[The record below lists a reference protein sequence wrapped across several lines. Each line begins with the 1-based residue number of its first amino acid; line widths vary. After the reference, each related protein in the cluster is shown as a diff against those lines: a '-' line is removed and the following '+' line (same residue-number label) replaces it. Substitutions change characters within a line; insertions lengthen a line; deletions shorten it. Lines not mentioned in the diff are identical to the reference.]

1 MADDKDKFAPLIA
14 KLVPINEL
22 PPAVQNDVINRCNL
36 LKIRKGGFIFKQ
48 GDRDE
53 FAFYLLDG
61 EIELIANKDL
71 HNTIVAGTDRARY
84 AMAQLQPRQ
93 LSARASKAS
102 MVVQVVRDYLDKM
115 MVVHQKDDAE
125 DVTNYDLATAEV
137 EVEELHTADDVDW
150 MTKMLQS
157 ELFSKMPT
165 ANIQSLFALL
175 EPVEFKKGDI
185 VIRQGEPGEHY
196 FIIQEGHCQVLRAP
210 PSGGKEIKLADLVP
224 GDSFGEEALIT
235 DTPRNATVAMSTPG
249 ILMQLEK
256 QKFIDLIQKPTLRG
270 LNFDQAVTLVIE
282 GANWLDVRFK
292 NEHDQG
298 AIRDS
303 LHIPLNV
310 LRVQTE
316 KLNESKSYVVY
327 CDTGGRS
334 SAGAF
339 LLAERGFKVWYLQGG
354 LQNNPKA
361 ADMIQAAEPEARM
374 VEPPP
379 PAATK
384 PPSASKA
391 APKPASAKVAP
402 PPPAPPAKAAPPSP
416 PPAPARPRAA
426 PPPAPKAP
434 PAKAAPPPPPDDDDD
449 PEKLDPAIKA
459 SVLETELARTSHRL
473 EEMERQRREIVDQA
487 QKDAQ
492 AEVARR
498 LQAERAKI
506 EAAKLQAEEEAK
518 RIRAQEEENI
528 RRMKEEAERRLQ
540 VEKQKLEEVYSR
552 NMEEM
557 EKLQRLKQEADEQMR
572 KERERFEQEAERAR
586 QEMEDVQ
593 KIKKQV
599 EAAKKAMELEAERR
613 RKEQDAMEREIQKN
627 AREKLEIERR
637 KLAEQFQR
645 NNQELEQARNERA
658 AADAAR
664 EAARDEAAQ
673 IIAEYKAKHDAARA
687 EEEARLQAERRKLEQ
702 EQQKIRDMLAQS
714 ERVRREAEDAKSAAA
729 EEVERLRSRQNDD
742 AITTSRSAQDSLNSE
757 LRDAEERLSRARREI
772 AQAEREREE
781 AEEARR
787 INEEDLVKRYEIE
800 EETRKSLEQDL
811 DQFKEHLAQEEKK
824 FASIS
829 SQLEHMKRIR
839 KRADEAKVASQQH
852 TDNLLTDV
860 ASQLRTG
867 K

>member
-1 MADDKDKFAPLIA
+1 MADDKQKFAPLIG
-14 KLVPINEL
+14 KLVPVNEL
-22 PPAVQNDVINRCNL
+22 PPAVQNEVINRCNL
-36 LKIRKGGFIFKQ
+36 LKVRKGGFIFKQ
-48 GDRDE
+48 GDRDD

-71 HNTIVAGTDRARY
+71 HNTIASGTDRARY

-93 LSARASKAS
+93 FSARASKA
-102 MVVQVVRDYLDKM
+102 VVVMQVVRDLLDKL
-115 MVVHQKDDAE
+115 MVVHQKDDTAG
-125 DVTNYDLATAEV
+125 DVTNYDLASAEM

-175 EPVEFKKGDI
+175 EPVEYKAGDV
-185 VIRQGEPGEHY
+185 VIKQGEPGQHY

-210 PSGGKEIKLADLVP
+210 TPGGKEIKLAVLGP

-235 DTPRNATVAMSTPG
+235 DTPRNATVDMATPG
-249 ILMQLEK
+249 ILMRLEK
-256 QKFIDLIQKPTLRG
+256 EKFIELIQKPTLRG
-270 LNFDQAVTLVIE
+270 VNFDQALKLVIE
-282 GANWLDVRFK
+282 GAQWLDVRFK

-298 AIRDS
+298 AIRDCI
-303 LHIPLNV
+303 HIPLNV
-310 LRVQTE
+310 LRMQTE
-316 KLNESKSYVVY
+316 KLSTSKSYVVY

-339 LLAERGFKVWYLQGG
+339 LLAERGFKVWYMQGG

-361 ADMIQAAEPEARM
+361 ADMIQAAEAEARM

-379 PAATK
+379 PTAAK
-384 PPSASKA
+384 PQS
-391 APKPASAKVAP
+391 APKPVPKPV
-402 PPPAPPAKAAPPSP
+402 PSP
-416 PPAPARPRAA
+416 PPVKPAASS
-426 PPPAPKAP
+426 PPPPPLAAKSKAP
-434 PAKAAPPPPPDDDDD
+434 VPPPVKKAAPPPPAAVAEDDDDD
-449 PEKLDPAIKA
+449 VEKLDPAIKA
-459 SVLETELARTSHRL
+459 SVLEADLARTNHRL
-473 EEMERQRREIVDQA
+473 EEMEQQRKEIVDQA

-492 AEVARR
+492 AEMSRR
-498 LQAERAKI
+498 LQAERDKI
-506 EAAKLQAEEEAK
+506 EVAKRQAEEEAK
-518 RIRAQEEENI
+518 RIRAEEEEKI
-528 RRMKEEAERRLQ
+528 RRMKEDAEQRLQ
-540 VEKQKLEEVYSR
+540 LEKKKLEEVYSR
-552 NMEEM
+552 NVEEM

-572 KERERFEQEAERAR
+572 KERGRFEQEAEQAR
-586 QEMEDVQ
+586 KELEDVQ
-593 KIKKQV
+593 KIKKQM
-599 EAAKKAMELEAERR
+599 EAAKKAMDEEVERR
-613 RKEQDAMEREIQKN
+613 RQEHDAMERKIQKT
-627 AREKLEIERR
+627 AREKLEVERR
-637 KLAEQFQR
+637 KLAEQFSR

-664 EAARDEAAQ
+664 DAAKDEAAK
-673 IIAEYKAKHDAARA
+673 IIAEYKAKHDATRA
-687 EEEARLQAERRKLEQ
+687 EEEERLQAERRKLEQ

-714 ERVRREAEDAKSAAA
+714 ERVKREAEDTKSAAA
-729 EEVERLRSRQNDD
+729 EEVERLRSRQKDD
-742 AITTSRSAQDSLNSE
+742 EVTQSRSAQDSLNSE
-757 LRDAEERLSRARREI
+757 LREAEERLSRARREI

-800 EETRKSLEQDL
+800 EETRRSLEQDL
-811 DQFKEHLAQEEKK
+811 EQFKEHLAQEEKK

-839 KRADEAKVASQQH
+839 KRASEAKVATQQH

>member
-1 MADDKDKFAPLIA
+1 MADDKQKFAPQIA

-22 PPAVQNDVINRCNL
+22 PPAVQNEVINRCNL

-53 FAFYLLDG
+53 FAYYLLEG

-93 LSARASKAS
+93 LSARASKAA
-102 MVVQVVRDYLDKM
+102 VVAQIVRDYLDKM
-115 MVVHQKDDAE
+115 MVVHQRDDVE

-175 EPVEFKKGDI
+175 EPVEFLKGDI
-185 VIRQGEPGEHY
+185 VIRQGDPGEHY

-210 PSGGKEIKLADLVP
+210 PSGGKEIKLADLIP

-235 DTPRNATVAMSTPG
+235 DTPRNATVAMSTNG
-249 ILMQLEK
+249 ILMRLEK

-270 LNFDQAVTLVIE
+270 LNFDQALKIVIE
-282 GANWLDVRFK
+282 GAQWLDVRFK

-298 AIRDS
+298 AIRDDI
-303 LHIPLNV
+303 HIPLNV
-310 LRVQTE
+310 LRMQTE
-316 KLNESKSYVVY
+316 KLNESKSYIVY

-361 ADMIQAAEPEARM
+361 ADMMQAAEPEARM

-379 PAATK
+379 PAAAK
-384 PPSASKA
+384 PQS
-391 APKPASAKVAP
+391 APKPASKPVPQAAPARAAP
-402 PPPAPPAKAAPPSP
+402 PPPPPKPK
-416 PPAPARPRAA
+416 AA

-434 PAKAAPPPPPDDDDD
+434 PAKAAPPPAQDDDDD
-449 PEKLDPAIKA
+449 PEKMDPAIKA
-459 SVLETELARTSHRL
+459 SVLETELARTNHRL
-473 EEMERQRREIVDQA
+473 EEMERQRNEIVNQA

-492 AEVARR
+492 AEVAGR

-506 EAAKLQAEEEAK
+506 EAAKLEAEEDAK
-518 RIRAQEEENI
+518 RMRAQEEENI
-528 RRMKEEAERRLQ
+528 RRMKEEAEKRLQ
-540 VEKQKLEEVYSR
+540 LEKKKLEEVYSR
-552 NMEEM
+552 NVEEM
-557 EKLQRLKQEADEQMR
+557 EKLQRFKQEADEQMR
-572 KERERFEQEAERAR
+572 KERERFEQEAEQAR
-586 QEMEDVQ
+586 KEREDVE
-593 KIKKQV
+593 KIKKQM
-599 EAAKKAMELEAERR
+599 EAAKKAMEQEAERR
-613 RKEQDAMEREIQKN
+613 RKEQDEMEREIQKN
-627 AREKLEIERR
+627 AREKLEVERR
-637 KLAEQFQR
+637 KLAEQFAR
-645 NNQELEQARNERA
+645 NNHELEQARNERA

-664 EAARDEAAQ
+664 EAARDEAEK
-673 IIAEYKAKHDAARA
+673 IIAEYQAKHDATRV
-687 EEEARLQAERRKLEQ
+687 EEEARLQAERNKLEQ

-714 ERVRREAEDAKSAAA
+714 ERIRREAEDAKSAAA
-729 EEVERLRSRQNDD
+729 DEVERLRSRRNDD
-742 AITTSRSAQDSLNSE
+742 EITQSRSAQDSLNSE

-772 AQAEREREE
+772 AEADREREE
-781 AEEARR
+781 VEAARR

-800 EETRKSLEQDL
+800 EETRKGLEKDL
-811 DQFKEHLAQEEKK
+811 EQFKEHLAQEEKK

-839 KRADEAKVASQQH
+839 KRADEAKVATQQH

-860 ASQLRTG
+860 ASQLRIG

>member
-1 MADDKDKFAPLIA
+1 MADDKQKFAPQIA

-22 PPAVQNDVINRCNL
+22 PPAVQNEVINRCNL

-53 FAFYLLDG
+53 FAYYLLEG

-93 LSARASKAS
+93 LSARASKAA
-102 MVVQVVRDYLDKM
+102 VVAQIVRDYLDKM
-115 MVVHQKDDAE
+115 MVVHQRDDVE

-175 EPVEFKKGDI
+175 EPVEFLKGDI
-185 VIRQGEPGEHY
+185 VIRQGDPGEHY

-210 PSGGKEIKLADLVP
+210 PSGGKEIKLADLIP

-235 DTPRNATVAMSTPG
+235 DTPRNATVAMSTNG
-249 ILMQLEK
+249 ILMRLEK

-270 LNFDQAVTLVIE
+270 LNFDQALKIVIE
-282 GANWLDVRFK
+282 GAQWLDVRFK

-298 AIRDS
+298 AIRDDI
-303 LHIPLNV
+303 HIPLNV
-310 LRVQTE
+310 LRMQTE
-316 KLNESKSYVVY
+316 KLNESKSYIVY

-361 ADMIQAAEPEARM
+361 ADMMQAAEPEARM

-379 PAATK
+379 PAAAK
-384 PPSASKA
+384 PQS
-391 APKPASAKVAP
+391 APKPASKPVPQAAPARAAP
-402 PPPAPPAKAAPPSP
+402 PPPPPKPK
-416 PPAPARPRAA
+416 AA

-434 PAKAAPPPPPDDDDD
+434 PAKAAPPPAQDDDDD
-449 PEKLDPAIKA
+449 PEKMDPAIKA
-459 SVLETELARTSHRL
+459 SVLETELARTNHRL
-473 EEMERQRREIVDQA
+473 EEMERQRNEIVNQA

-492 AEVARR
+492 AEVAGR

-506 EAAKLQAEEEAK
+506 EAAKLEAEEDAK
-518 RIRAQEEENI
+518 RMRAQEEENI
-528 RRMKEEAERRLQ
+528 RRMKEEAEKRLQ
-540 VEKQKLEEVYSR
+540 LEKKKLEEVYSR
-552 NMEEM
+552 NVEEM
-557 EKLQRLKQEADEQMR
+557 EKLQRFKQEADEQMR
-572 KERERFEQEAERAR
+572 KERERFEQEAEQAR
-586 QEMEDVQ
+586 KEREDVE
-593 KIKKQV
+593 KIKKQM
-599 EAAKKAMELEAERR
+599 EAAKKAMEQEAERR
-613 RKEQDAMEREIQKN
+613 RKEQDEMEREIQKN
-627 AREKLEIERR
+627 AREKLEVERR
-637 KLAEQFQR
+637 KLAEQFAR
-645 NNQELEQARNERA
+645 NNHELEQARNERA

-664 EAARDEAAQ
+664 EAARDEAEK
-673 IIAEYKAKHDAARA
+673 IIAEYQAKHDATRV
-687 EEEARLQAERRKLEQ
+687 EEEARLQAERNKLEQ

-714 ERVRREAEDAKSAAA
+714 ERIRREAEDAKSAAA
-729 EEVERLRSRQNDD
+729 DEVERLRSRRNDD
-742 AITTSRSAQDSLNSE
+742 EITQSRSAQDSLNSE

-772 AQAEREREE
+772 AEADREREE
-781 AEEARR
+781 VEAARR

-800 EETRKSLEQDL
+800 EETRKSLEKDL
-811 DQFKEHLAQEEKK
+811 EQFKEHLAQEEKK

-839 KRADEAKVASQQH
+839 KRADEAKVATQQH

-860 ASQLRTG
+860 ASQLRTS

>member
-1 MADDKDKFAPLIA
+1 MADDKQKFAPLIA

-22 PPAVQNDVINRCNL
+22 PPAVQNEVINRCNL

-53 FAFYLLDG
+53 FAYYLLEG
-61 EIELIANKDL
+61 EIELVANKDL

-93 LSARASKAS
+93 LSARASKPAI
-102 MVVQVVRDYLDKM
+102 VVQVVRDYLDKM
-115 MVVHQKDDAE
+115 MVVHQRDDVE

-175 EPVEFKKGDI
+175 EPVEFLKGDI
-185 VIRQGEPGEHY
+185 VIRQGDPGEHY

-235 DTPRNATVAMSTPG
+235 DTPRNATVAMTTNG
-249 ILMQLEK
+249 ILMRLEK

-270 LNFDQAVTLVIE
+270 LNFDQALKIVIE
-282 GANWLDVRFK
+282 GAQWLDVRFK

-298 AIRDS
+298 AIRDDI
-303 LHIPLNV
+303 HIPLNV
-310 LRVQTE
+310 LRMQTE
-316 KLNESKSYVVY
+316 KLNESKSYIVY

-361 ADMIQAAEPEARM
+361 ANMMQAAEPEARM

-379 PAATK
+379 PAAAK
-384 PPSASKA
+384 PQS
-391 APKPASAKVAP
+391 APKPAPK
-402 PPPAPPAKAAPPSP
+402 PAPAPAKAAPPP
-416 PPAPARPRAA
+416 PPKPTAA
-426 PPPAPKAP
+426 PPPVPKAP
-434 PAKAAPPPPPDDDDD
+434 PAKAAPAPAQDDDDDD
-449 PEKLDPAIKA
+449 PEKMDPAIKA
-459 SVLETELARTSHRL
+459 SVLETELARTNHRL
-473 EEMERQRREIVDQA
+473 EEMERQRNEIVNQA

-492 AEVARR
+492 AEVAGR
-498 LQAERAKI
+498 LQVERAKI
-506 EAAKLQAEEEAK
+506 EAAKLQAEEDAK
-518 RIRAQEEENI
+518 RMRAKEEENI
-528 RRMKEEAERRLQ
+528 RRMKEEAEKRLQ
-540 VEKQKLEEVYSR
+540 LEKKKLEEVYSR
-552 NMEEM
+552 NVEEM
-557 EKLQRLKQEADEQMR
+557 EKLQRLKQETDEQMR
-572 KERERFEQEAERAR
+572 KERERFEQEAEQAR
-586 QEMEDVQ
+586 KEREDVE
-593 KIKKQV
+593 KIKKQM
-599 EAAKKAMELEAERR
+599 EAAKKAMEQEAGRR
-613 RKEQDAMEREIQKN
+613 RKEQDEMEREIQKN
-627 AREKLEIERR
+627 AREKLEVERR
-637 KLAEQFQR
+637 KLAEQFAR
-645 NNQELEQARNERA
+645 NNHELEQARNERA

-664 EAARDEAAQ
+664 EAARDEADK
-673 IIAEYKAKHDAARA
+673 IIAEYKAKHDATRV
-687 EEEARLQAERRKLEQ
+687 EEEARLQAERNKLEQ

-729 EEVERLRSRQNDD
+729 DEVERLRSRRNDD
-742 AITTSRSAQDSLNSE
+742 EITQSRSAQDSLNSE

-772 AQAEREREE
+772 AEADREREE
-781 AEEARR
+781 VEAARR

-800 EETRKSLEQDL
+800 EETRKSLEKDL
-811 DQFKEHLAQEEKK
+811 EQFKEHLAQEEKK

-839 KRADEAKVASQQH
+839 KRADEAKVATQQH

-860 ASQLRTG
+860 ASQLRSG